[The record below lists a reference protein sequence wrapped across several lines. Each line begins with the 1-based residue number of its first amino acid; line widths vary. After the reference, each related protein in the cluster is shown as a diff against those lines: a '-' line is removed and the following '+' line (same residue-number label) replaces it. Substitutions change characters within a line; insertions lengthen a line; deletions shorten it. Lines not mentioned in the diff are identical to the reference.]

1 MRSIRFAL
9 VGAAICT
16 AAAAAPAFAQAPAA
30 PAPAQQGGG
39 QGGGQGRGGNMMT
52 AIMAGITLSPAQQAK
67 ADSIVA
73 KYQPQQMALRTEM
86 QNGGDR
92 AEIMTKMQA
101 IRKNQTDE
109 LKGVLTAEQKVVFD
123 KNAADMEA
131 RRAAGGGQGG
141 QRPPVA

>member
-9 VGAAICT
+9 LGAALCT
-16 AAAAAPAFAQAPAA
+16 AAAAAPAFAQAPAS
-30 PAPAQQGGG
+30 PAPAQQG
-39 QGGGQGRGGNMMT
+39 QGGGRGGNMM
-52 AIMAGITLSPAQQAK
+52 AAMMAGITLSPAQQAK

-92 AEIMTKMQA
+92 AEIMKKMMDM
-101 IRKNQTDE
+101 RKNQTDE
-109 LKGVLTAEQKVVFD
+109 LKAVLTADQKTVFE